1 MMETKK
7 IVLATHNQG
16 KIREFQK
23 AFAEI
28 GWQAVPIADIAEVED
43 PEETGTTFEEN
54 ALQKA
59 RCYAKAV
66 DLPVLSD
73 DSGIIACALGD
84 RPGVYSARYAG
95 HHGDDEANNQ
105 KLIRDLAPYTGDDR
119 KGYYACVVAL
129 VWPDGRSLT
138 GKGTCDGI
146 IRDFYQGE
154 GGFGYDPLFYLPEFG
169 KTMAELSM
177 EEKNR
182 ISHRGRALRDLLSKI
197 GNRVQGTPLGASF
210 DCLRKRGSRFYRFIG
225 FSGGGAAHKNI
236 EAPRRFETGGFL
248 VSQT

>member
-1 MMETKK
+1 MK

-23 AFAEI
+23 AFHQI
-28 GWQAVPIADIAEVED
+28 GWEAVPISEVKDVPE

-59 RCYAKAV
+59 HYYAKAI

-84 RPGVYSARYAG
+84 KPGVYSARYAG

-105 KLIRDLAPYTGDDR
+105 KLVADLKPFSGEDR

-129 VWPDGRSLT
+129 AWPDGRALI
-138 GKGTCDGI
+138 GKGTCEGV

-154 GGFGYDPLFYLPEFG
+154 GGFGYDPLFFLPQFG

-177 EEKNR
+177 EEKNK
-182 ISHRGRALRDLLSKI
+182 ISHRGKALMDLLGKL
-197 GNRVQGTPLGASF
+197 QAE
-210 DCLRKRGSRFYRFIG
+210 K
-225 FSGGGAAHKNI
+225 
-236 EAPRRFETGGFL
+236 
-248 VSQT
+248 